1 MKQSQ
6 QSVTSLPPSPEDER
20 RSRMIKYLVTMS
32 IRIVCLVLM
41 LFVQGWWLAICA
53 AGAILLP
60 YFAVVLGN
68 VGTSW
73 VSKAERPTAIEVYR
87 WPLPAQGLGPDGG
100 AGGPGGP
107 AGPGG
112 AVPPRASDDGARS

>member
-1 MKQSQ
+1 MKHSQ

-41 LFVQGWWLAICA
+41 LFVKGWWLAVFA

-68 VGTSW
+68 VGSTTIRRHEKPS
-73 VSKAERPTAIEVYR
+73 EIEVYR
-87 WPLPAQGLGPDGG
+87 PV
-100 AGGPGGP
+100 
-107 AGPGG
+107 
-112 AVPPRASDDGARS
+112 VPPPDPHEGPVP

>member
-1 MKQSQ
+1 M
-6 QSVTSLPPSPEDER
+6 T
-20 RSRMIKYLVTMS
+20 KYLVTMS

-41 LFVQGWWLAICA
+41 LFVQGWWLAVCA

-73 VSKAERPTAIEVYR
+73 VSRAERPTAIEVYR
-87 WPLPAQGLGPDGG
+87 RPVTPEGLADPSAPG
-100 AGGPGGP
+100 AHTDTETEE
-107 AGPGG
+107 
-112 AVPPRASDDGARS
+112 PRS

>member
-1 MKQSQ
+1 MKQQ
-6 QSVTSLPPSPEDER
+6 PQSLTSLPPSPDDER
-20 RSRMIKYLVTMS
+20 RKRMIKYMVTMG

-41 LFVQGWWLAICA
+41 LFVQGWWLAIVA

-87 WPLPAQGLGPDGG
+87 SPMPAQGLGPDT
-100 AGGPGGP
+100 
-107 AGPGG
+107 AGPDAPAPDAPAAPG
-112 AVPPRASDDGARS
+112 APRS

>member
-1 MKQSQ
+1 MKHPQ

-20 RSRMIKYLVTMS
+20 RKRMIKYLVTMG

-41 LFVQGWWLAICA
+41 LFVKGWWLALVA

-73 VSKAERPTAIEVYR
+73 VSRAERPTAIEVYR
-87 WPLPAQGLGPDGG
+87 KPLPAQGLGPDGAPDGPDRG
-100 AGGPGGP
+100 A
-107 AGPGG
+107 
-112 AVPPRASDDGARS
+112 PRS

>member
-1 MKQSQ
+1 M
-6 QSVTSLPPSPEDER
+6 T
-20 RSRMIKYLVTMS
+20 KYMVTMG

-41 LFVQGWWLAICA
+41 LFVKGWWLAVVA

-73 VSKAERPTAIEVYR
+73 VSRAERPTAIEVYR
-87 WPLPAQGLGPDGG
+87 RP
-100 AGGPGGP
+100 
-107 AGPGG
+107 
-112 AVPPRASDDGARS
+112 VPPEAPTEPIPHEEPRP

>member
-1 MKQSQ
+1 M
-6 QSVTSLPPSPEDER
+6 T
-20 RSRMIKYLVTMS
+20 KYLVTMG

-41 LFVQGWWLAICA
+41 LFVQGWWLAVCA

-73 VSKAERPTAIEVYR
+73 VSHAERPTAIEVYR
-87 WPLPAQGLGPDGG
+87 RPD
-100 AGGPGGP
+100 GP
-107 AGPGG
+107 AGAAGPAGSVG
-112 AVPPRASDDGARS
+112 PETGPRP

>member
-1 MKQSQ
+1 MRHAP
-6 QSVTSLPPSPEDER
+6 QSVTSIPRSPEDER
-20 RSRMIKYLVTMS
+20 RSRMTKYLVTMG

-41 LFVQGWWLAICA
+41 LFVQGWWLAVCA

-73 VSKAERPTAIEVYR
+73 VSHAERPTAIEVYR
-87 WPLPAQGLGPDGG
+87 RP
-100 AGGPGGP
+100 
-107 AGPGG
+107 
-112 AVPPRASDDGARS
+112 VPPVAPGDGSTAAAAAPNTEEPRP

>member
-1 MKQSQ
+1 MKQSA
-6 QSVTSLPPSPEDER
+6 QSVTSIPRSPEDER
-20 RSRMIKYLVTMS
+20 RSRMTKYLVTMG

-41 LFVQGWWLAICA
+41 LFVQGWWLAVCA

-73 VSKAERPTAIEVYR
+73 VSHAERPTAIEVYR
-87 WPLPAQGLGPDGG
+87 RPD
-100 AGGPGGP
+100 GP
-107 AGPGG
+107 AGAAGPAGSVG
-112 AVPPRASDDGARS
+112 PETGPRP

>member
-1 MKQSQ
+1 MRAQA
-6 QSVTSLPPSPEDER
+6 QSVTSIPRSPEEER
-20 RSRMIKYLVTMS
+20 RSRMTKYLVTMS

-41 LFVQGWWLAICA
+41 LFVHGWWLAVCA

-73 VSKAERPTAIEVYR
+73 VSRAERPTAIEVYR
-87 WPLPAQGLGPDGG
+87 GTGAAPGDDAPAQPT
-100 AGGPGGP
+100 P
-107 AGPGG
+107 APAPAPGG
-112 AVPPRASDDGARS
+112 AS